1 MITENDLIIVCT
13 YISIFKTFPD
23 ELVLV
28 STCHIPNV
36 TCTKKNRTNIWK
48 TFLQTIFLHKNFM
61 QQCTFKMHLV
71 RDPQVDE
78 LESFLV
84 VISEQGRNVS
94 IYGTQF
100 HNDDNNISATEPEH

>member
-1 MITENDLIIVCT
+1 
-13 YISIFKTFPD
+13 
-23 ELVLV
+23 
-28 STCHIPNV
+28 
-36 TCTKKNRTNIWK
+36 
-48 TFLQTIFLHKNFM
+48 M